1 MTDHPRL
8 PTVIL
13 WDLSPTS
20 HSCSASSQGLTSPF
34 KDWQLF
40 SIHIIMAQISGS
52 PSWAL
57 QLLFEVCF
65 VSFSLKETLYRKI
78 TVINNEDTLTNN
90 LEFYNHLR
98 KGLIVPQCATG
109 EAVWSESP
117 SPQCLCLAVMHT
129 AVHGSGGQGLGPLCC
144 FCSLNS
150 ESWEQNPTDL
160 QEKEQRT
167 ESNRKGCTHSQWSPS
182 SHI

>member
-1 MTDHPRL
+1 
-8 PTVIL
+8 
-13 WDLSPTS
+13 
-20 HSCSASSQGLTSPF
+20 
-34 KDWQLF
+34 
-40 SIHIIMAQISGS
+40 MAQISGS

-90 LEFYNHLR
+90 LEIYNHLR

-117 SPQCLCLAVMHT
+117 SCQCLCLAVTHT
-129 AVHGSGGQGLGPLCC
+129 AIHGSGGQGLGLLCC

-160 QEKEQRT
+160 EEKEQRT
-167 ESNRKGCTHSQWSPS
+167 ESNRKGCTRSLWSPS
-182 SHI
+182 SHTWPESKHTMSWMLLIIWWCQMVMAKNFNVHCLIYCPHNPTKWAW